1 MITYPNLNLKLIER
15 GISLADL
22 AEIVGSD
29 ASTIES
35 KLNGTLSWKLTEV
48 VRVCLYLKDP
58 DADHLFCP
66 IRY

>member
-15 GISLADL
+15 GISISDL
-22 AEIVGSD
+22 AEIIESD
-29 ASTIES
+29 TPTTES

-48 VRVCLYLKDP
+48 VRVCLYLNDP
-58 DADHLFCP
+58 NADHLFCP

>member
-15 GISLADL
+15 GISIDDL
-22 AEIVGSD
+22 AEIACLD

-35 KLNGTLSWKLTEV
+35 KLNGTLPWKLTEV
-48 VRVCLYLKDP
+48 VRICIYLNYP
-58 DADHLFCP
+58 DATHLFCS